1 MTEKNNTKNTLSQ
14 SIQTQYK
21 NRYRRLISRRER
33 ENVKV
38 QIPPVCKCCP
48 NYRPEFK
55 YRYCLFARCPYDK
68 YRKVFRERLLA
79 RDPFSESK
87 AVKKDV

>member
-14 SIQTQYK
+14 SVQTQYK
-21 NRYRRLISRRER
+21 NRYRRLISRGER

-38 QIPPVCKCCP
+38 QIPPVCKRCP

-55 YRYCLFARCPYDK
+55 YR
-68 YRKVFRERLLA
+68 
-79 RDPFSESK
+79 
-87 AVKKDV
+87 